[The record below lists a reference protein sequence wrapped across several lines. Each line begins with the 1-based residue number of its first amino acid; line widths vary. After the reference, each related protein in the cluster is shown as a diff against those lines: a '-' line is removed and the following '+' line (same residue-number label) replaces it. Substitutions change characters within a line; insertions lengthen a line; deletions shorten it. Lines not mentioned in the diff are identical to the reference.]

1 MKTIFESP
9 IGKPKSSWGGGAE
22 GVELWNQLTITGY
35 HPPCIAHSVL
45 VVRIHKCSLPLG
57 PIQFIIYFYYRD
69 PWDNL
74 RAIKP
79 QQMYHGRAV
88 IKVVGSQ
95 FGLPYQLNQ
104 QCDQMVR
111 LFLYIR
117 QIQY

>member
-1 MKTIFESP
+1 MKAQLASQRAL
-9 IGKPKSSWGGGAE
+9 GGGAE

-45 VVRIHKCSLPLG
+45 VVRIHKCSLPIG
-57 PIQFIIYFYYRD
+57 PIQFLIYFYYRD